1 VPGVGNLLSALSRAR
16 LAGTVP
22 PLPGS
27 YAAIP
32 DTVVNTLPQY
42 GGQGCKAL
50 GIEPTR
56 PPGGDNPIPRLF
68 NPLPET
74 NPTPVP

>member
-1 VPGVGNLLSALSRAR
+1 
-16 LAGTVP
+16 
-22 PLPGS
+22 
-27 YAAIP
+27 
-32 DTVVNTLPQY
+32 VVNTLPQY

-56 PPGGDNPIPRLF
+56 PPGGDNPIPELF

-74 NPTPVP
+74 KERFPEPWTIVSLWASG